1 MVDGVVNAL
10 PAAGLTV
17 ETLDREAVEGTQLV
31 ELLGMRALRALDRAV
46 ELGRARRQHEQ
57 AQAAALALGF
67 EGGVELRT
75 AVDLDG
81 VPQTAS
87 VPRRC

>member
-1 MVDGVVNAL
+1 MGAL
-10 PAAGLTV
+10 GS
-17 ETLDREAVEGTQLV
+17 
-31 ELLGMRALRALDRAV
+31 LDRAV

-67 EGGVELRT
+67 EGGVELGT

-81 VPQTAS
+81 AYYKRH
-87 VPRRC
+87 PRHHRAEKSRGVGRGSCKT